1 MVVTTMP
8 SIQSLVNK
16 LSALYPNYQWQ
27 VADKFAWNPASK
39 TISYISGGSHAQLLH
54 ELGHAELR
62 HDTYARDIE
71 LLRLERAA
79 WTKAE
84 TIATDLGLTI
94 SQDIVE
100 DHLDSYRD
108 WLHQR
113 STCPRCNATGIQID
127 DQHYSCLECDSVW
140 KVNEA
145 RNCGLK
151 RYAK

>member
-94 SQDIVE
+94 LKIQSKIISIVIVIGYTSAVPA
-100 DHLDSYRD
+100 LAATPQVS
-108 WLHQR
+108 R
-113 STCPRCNATGIQID
+113 STTNTIA
-127 DQHYSCLECDSVW
+127 
-140 KVNEA
+140 A
-145 RNCGLK
+145 
-151 RYAK
+151 

>member
-1 MVVTTMP
+1 MPINLRGIQHQKLLAIFQAVVTHSFYT
-8 SIQSLVNK
+8 
-16 LSALYPNYQWQ
+16 
-27 VADKFAWNPASK
+27 
-39 TISYISGGSHAQLLH
+39 
-54 ELGHAELR
+54 R

-94 SQDIVE
+94 SQDTVE